1 MKFLNIKRKKKSK
14 RWNANLEKTPYG
26 WTLYIFEH
34 IGEGRN
40 AEQRCL
46 VNLNLEM
53 LGVLGVILFSIGLII
68 ISQYIGYE
76 NI

>member
-14 RWNANLEKTPYG
+14 RWTTNLEKTPYG

-40 AEQRCL
+40 AEQRCF

-53 LGVLGVILFSIGLII
+53 LVWWLPLVGGIGSII
-68 ISQYIGYE
+68 IYF
-76 NI
+76 